1 MFANLFYDDSAGG
14 IMLRAMPILLFV
26 LAVFAIAY
34 RFYSAFL
41 AAKVLAF
48 DDKNVTPAHRF
59 NDGKDYDPT
68 NKWVLFG
75 HHFAA
80 ISGAGPLIGPVLAIQ
95 YGYAP
100 GLFWLVIGV
109 CLAGA
114 VQDMTVLAAS
124 VRCNGKSLGEIAKQE
139 LGPWASYILSLA
151 TCVIVILALAG
162 LGFVVVKALGGEEVK
177 YAKGTIIQVPGMK
190 SYEELL
196 SQEFLSSFKGFEDLS
211 LETFDEAGRLVKPE
225 DESVHVNLSE
235 KGMSLRFP
243 HNSLI
248 TYPGLTTP
256 INRAEGFKLHVPTI
270 SWNKDTI
277 TLPAGCVE
285 QVPGSSWG
293 LFTIAATIPIAF
305 LVGFY
310 MYRIRPG
317 KVVEAS
323 ILGGVLVIAAT
334 IAGAWIP
341 GSALEPWFSL
351 NKTQTIWAICIYGFV
366 ASVLPVWML
375 LCPRD
380 YISSFL
386 KIGTIALLIIGTLL
400 ANPVLA
406 HPPLNPV
413 FQQSGPTFPG
423 SLFPFV
429 FICVMCGAISGFHS
443 LVASGTTPKMID
455 KESHIRLIG
464 YGSMLMEGIVGV
476 VALIAAAAL
485 PVHLYYDINVPL
497 EKVAEFQPSLVKL
510 YEQLGLATPAAT
522 DPMHKTQVENIQ
534 HLNLAQVEEMVGGEA
549 LRGRT
554 GGAVT
559 LAVSMALIFTKALE
573 WTALPLQAVVKYW
586 YHFAIMFEA
595 LFILT
600 TIDAG
605 TRIAR
610 FILQDAIG
618 KVIPKFG
625 ETNWLPGSVV
635 ATGIV
640 TVGWGWL
647 VAGGSIQTIWP
658 MFGIANQLL
667 AVAALA
673 VVTSMLINRGK
684 LRYAWLTLLPMLFV
698 TTTTMYAGSLL
709 VRGFMAKD
717 NWLNFGLTLFVMTS
731 VGLLLLIAVAHWI
744 RVMTQGPGRSG
755 SSP

>member
-1 MFANLFYDDSAGG
+1 MPLFANLFYEESASG

-34 RFYSAFL
+34 RYYSAFL
-41 AAKVLAF
+41 AAKVLAL
-48 DDKNVTPAHRF
+48 DDKNITPAHRF
-59 NDGKDYDPT
+59 KDGKDYDPT

-100 GLFWLVIGV
+100 GLLWLVVGV

-114 VQDMTVLAAS
+114 VQDMMVLAGS
-124 VRCNGKSLGEIAKQE
+124 VRCNGKSLGEMAKQE

-151 TCVIVILALAG
+151 TVVIVILALAG

-177 YAKGTIIQVPGMK
+177 YAEGTVIYIPKSIPALLPDFNQPKQMRQVKLLDTVAVGDKTLVTFPGNC
-190 SYEELL
+190 
-196 SQEFLSSFKGFEDLS
+196 
-211 LETFDEAGRLVKPE
+211 TIA
-225 DESVHVNLSE
+225 
-235 KGMSLRFP
+235 
-243 HNSLI
+243 
-248 TYPGLTTP
+248 YPGLKQ
-256 INRAEGFKLHVPTI
+256 NVRRAEGFKVLV
-270 SWNKDTI
+270 SEVKWVEQGGVR
-277 TLPAGCVE
+277 LPANSIE

-310 MYRIRPG
+310 MYRLRPG
-317 KVVEAS
+317 KVLEAS

-341 GSALEPWFSL
+341 GSVLEPWFSL
-351 NKTQTIWAICIYGFV
+351 TKTQTVWAICIYGFV

-375 LCPRD
+375 LLPRD

-386 KIGTIALLIIGTLL
+386 KIGTIALLIVGTLL

-406 HPPLNPV
+406 HPPINPV
-413 FQQSGPTFPG
+413 FQEAGPTFNG

-429 FICVMCGAISGFHS
+429 FICIMCGAISGFHA
-443 LVASGTTPKMID
+443 LVSSGTTPKMVD
-455 KESHIRLIG
+455 KETQVRTIG
-464 YGSMLMEGIVGV
+464 YGAMLMEGIVGV
-476 VALIAAAAL
+476 IALIAAAAL
-485 PVHLYYDINVPL
+485 PVPLYYDINIALADVG
-497 EKVAEFQPSLVKL
+497 KYQPQLVKL
-510 YEQLGLATPAAT
+510 YDDLGLNTPAAK
-522 DPMHKTQVENIQ
+522 DPMHQAQVESVH

-559 LAVSMALIFTKALE
+559 LAVSMALIFTEALK
-573 WTALPLQAVVKYW
+573 WTALPVQAVVKYW

-610 FILQDAIG
+610 FILQDALG
-618 KVIPKFG
+618 KIIPKFG
-625 ETNWLPGSVV
+625 ETNWLPGSIL
-635 ATGIV
+635 ATFLV
-640 TVGWGWL
+640 TLGWGWL
-647 VAGGSIQTIWP
+647 VAAGSIQTIWS

-673 VVTSMLINRGK
+673 VVTSMLVNRGK
-684 LRYAWLTLLPMLFV
+684 GRYAWLTLLPMLFV

-709 VRGFMAKD
+709 IRRFMTTD
-717 NWLNFGLTLFVMTS
+717 NWLNFGLTLFVMTT
-731 VGLLLLIAVAHWI
+731 VGLLLLIAAAHWLK
-744 RVMTQGPGRSG
+744 VLMKK
-755 SSP
+755 

>member
-1 MFANLFYDDSAGG
+1 MQFANLFYEPSATG
-14 IMLRAMPILLFV
+14 IFWKAMPLLLFV
-26 LAVFAIAY
+26 LGVFAIAY
-34 RFYSAFL
+34 RFYSAFI
-41 AAKVLAF
+41 AAKVLAL
-48 DDKNVTPAHRF
+48 DDNRVTPAHRF
-59 NDGKDYDPT
+59 KDGKDYDPT

-114 VQDMTVLAAS
+114 VQDMMVLAAS

-139 LGPWASYILSLA
+139 LGPWASYVLSLA
-151 TCVIVILALAG
+151 TVVIVIIALAG
-162 LGFVVVKALGGEEVK
+162 LGFVIVKALGGEEVK
-177 YAKGTIIQVPGMK
+177 YAAGTV
-190 SYEELL
+190 
-196 SQEFLSSFKGFEDLS
+196 
-211 LETFDEAGRLVKPE
+211 VK
-225 DESVHVNLSE
+225 L
-235 KGMSLRFP
+235 P
-243 HNSLI
+243 HNNVKLIDSNKTSVTMPKTEVLQLI
-248 TYPGLTTP
+248 TNQTYFLEIEAQGKQSHITFPKGCLISYPGLKVP
-256 INRAEGFKLHVPTI
+256 VKRSEGFKVLVPEVTFDGKN
-270 SWNKDTI
+270 SL
-277 TLPAGCVE
+277 TLPAGSIE

-310 MYRIRPG
+310 MYRLRPG
-317 KVVEAS
+317 KVLEAS
-323 ILGGVLVIAAT
+323 VLGGVLVIAAT

-351 NKTQTIWAICIYGFV
+351 NKMQTIWALCIYGFI

-386 KIGTIALLIIGTLL
+386 KIGTIALLIVGTLL
-400 ANPVLA
+400 ANPTLA

-413 FQQSGPTFPG
+413 FQESGPTFPG

-443 LVASGTTPKMID
+443 LVASGTTPKMVD

-464 YGSMLMEGIVGV
+464 YGSMLMEGVVGV

-485 PVHLYYDINVPL
+485 PMPLYYDINVSL
-497 EKVAEFQPSLVKL
+497 AETGKYQVKL
-510 YEQLGLATPAAT
+510 DKLYADVGLNIEAAK
-522 DPMHKTQVENIQ
+522 DPLHKAQVESIQ

-573 WTALPLQAVVKYW
+573 WTALPVYAVVKYW

-605 TRIAR
+605 TRIGR

-618 KVIPKFG
+618 KVIPQFSK
-625 ETNWLPGSVV
+625 TDWLPGSIIATALVTLGWGALV
-635 ATGIV
+635 ATG
-640 TVGWGWL
+640 
-647 VAGGSIQTIWP
+647 SIGIIWS

-673 VVTSMLINRGK
+673 VVSSMLVNQAKWKYLPI
-684 LRYAWLTLLPMLFV
+684 TVLPMLFV
-698 TTTTMYAGSLL
+698 TTTTMYAGSIL
-709 VRGFMAKD
+709 VRRFIDAKS
-717 NWLNFGLTLFVMTS
+717 WLNFSLTLFVMVS
-731 VGLLLLIAVAHWI
+731 VGLLLMLAVTHAWSKWLH
-744 RVMTQGPGRSG
+744 RS
-755 SSP
+755 SSR

>member
-1 MFANLFYDDSAGG
+1 MYANLFYEDSATG

-177 YAKGTIIQVPGMK
+177 YAEGTIIRLPPNTE
-190 SYEELL
+190 YEETHVDDK
-196 SQEFLSSFKGFEDLS
+196 SFIACPKGCDIYY
-211 LETFDEAGRLVKPE
+211 AGLNEPVTRAEKFKLVMPRLVKLKKKLAGMNLA
-225 DESVHVNLSE
+225 DKRESFS
-235 KGMSLRFP
+235 
-243 HNSLI
+243 
-248 TYPGLTTP
+248 
-256 INRAEGFKLHVPTI
+256 
-270 SWNKDTI
+270 
-277 TLPAGCVE
+277 LPAGSVE

-351 NKTQTIWAICIYGFV
+351 NKNQTIWAICIYGFI

-443 LVASGTTPKMID
+443 LVASGTTPKMIS

-497 EKVAEFQPSLVKL
+497 EKVAEFQPALVKL
-510 YEQLGLATPAAT
+510 YEQLGLATPAAV
-522 DPMHKTQVENIQ
+522 DPMHKAQVESVQ

-559 LAVSMALIFTKALE
+559 LAVSMALIFTQALE
-573 WTALPLQAVVKYW
+573 WTALPVQAVVKYW

-610 FILQDAIG
+610 FILQDAMG

-625 ETNWLPGSVV
+625 ETNWLPGSVICT
-635 ATGIV
+635 AIV
-640 TVGWGWL
+640 TAGWGWL

-684 LRYAWLTLLPMLFV
+684 LRYAWLTLAPMLFV

-731 VGLLLLIAVAHWI
+731 VGLLLLIAAAHWI
-744 RVMTQGPGRSG
+744 KVAMRRPM
-755 SSP
+755 